1 MAESATNCSESM
13 TKRLNVTLTD
23 EQYKKLTD
31 VAEKELRSLT
41 GQLSKIVGEWLEQYD
56 QAHTKSKAHE

>member
-1 MAESATNCSESM
+1 MTETATSCLESM
-13 TKRLNVTLTD
+13 TKRLNVNLTD

-41 GQLSKIVGEWLEQYD
+41 GQLSKIVGDWLEQYD
-56 QAHTKSKAHE
+56 LQKGKNS

>member
-1 MAESATNCSESM
+1 MTETATSCLESM
-13 TKRLNVTLTD
+13 TKRLNVNLTD

-41 GQLSKIVGEWLEQYD
+41 GQLSKIVGDWLEQYD
-56 QAHTKSKAHE
+56 LQKSKAHE

>member
-1 MAESATNCSESM
+1 MAENATNCLESM

-31 VAEKELRSLT
+31 VADKELRSLT
-41 GQLSKIVGEWLEQYD
+41 GQLSKIVGDWLEQYD
-56 QAHTKSKAHE
+56 RQKSKAHE

>member
-1 MAESATNCSESM
+1 MAEIATNCLESM

-41 GQLSKIVGEWLEQYD
+41 GQLSKIVGDWLEQYD
-56 QAHTKSKAHE
+56 LEKAKKS

>member
-1 MAESATNCSESM
+1 MTETATSCLESM
-13 TKRLNVTLTD
+13 TKRLNVNLTD

-41 GQLSKIVGEWLEQYD
+41 GQLSKIVGDWLEQYD
-56 QAHTKSKAHE
+56 LEKGKKS

>member
-1 MAESATNCSESM
+1 MAETSTNCLESM

-23 EQYKKLTD
+23 EQYKKLTN

-41 GQLSKIVGEWLEQYD
+41 GQLSKIVGDWLDQYD
-56 QAHTKSKAHE
+56 LEKAKKS

>member
-1 MAESATNCSESM
+1 MTETATSCLESM
-13 TKRLNVTLTD
+13 TKRLNVNLTD

-41 GQLSKIVGEWLEQYD
+41 GQLSKIVGDWLEQYD
-56 QAHTKSKAHE
+56 RTKSKAHE

>member
-1 MAESATNCSESM
+1 MAETATNCLESM

-41 GQLSKIVGEWLEQYD
+41 GQLSKIVGDWLEQYD
-56 QAHTKSKAHE
+56 LEKAKKS

>member
-1 MAESATNCSESM
+1 MAEIATNCLESM

-41 GQLSKIVGEWLEQYD
+41 GQLSKIVGDWLEQYD
-56 QAHTKSKAHE
+56 LEKGKKP

>member
-1 MAESATNCSESM
+1 MAEIATNCLESM

-41 GQLSKIVGEWLEQYD
+41 GQLSKIVGDWLEQYD
-56 QAHTKSKAHE
+56 LEKGKKS

>member
-1 MAESATNCSESM
+1 MTETATSCLESM
-13 TKRLNVTLTD
+13 TKRLNVNLTD

-41 GQLSKIVGEWLEQYD
+41 GQLSKIVGDWLEQYD
-56 QAHTKSKAHE
+56 LEKGKNS

>member
-1 MAESATNCSESM
+1 MAETDANCLESM

-41 GQLSKIVGEWLEQYD
+41 GQLSKIVGDWLEQYD
-56 QAHTKSKAHE
+56 LEKGKKS

>member
-1 MAESATNCSESM
+1 MAKTVTNCLESM

-41 GQLSKIVGEWLEQYD
+41 GQLSKIVGDWLEQYD
-56 QAHTKSKAHE
+56 PEKGKKS

>member
-1 MAESATNCSESM
+1 MTEIATNCLESM

-41 GQLSKIVGEWLEQYD
+41 GQLSKIVGDWLEKYD
-56 QAHTKSKAHE
+56 LEKGKKS

>member
-1 MAESATNCSESM
+1 MAATATNCLESM

-41 GQLSKIVGEWLEQYD
+41 GQLSKIVGDWLEQYD
-56 QAHTKSKAHE
+56 LEKAKKS